1 MMNHDVIRGMLE
13 LTPEIVEIEGGRR
26 VLVTPRMFGVPQMVA
41 AGEQSVWLLALK
53 ERAVVLGARCPK
65 CHQVYAPA
73 YCEWCGNP
81 TCRFEKVEL
90 VELPDV
96 GVITAAEPVITLF
109 APARMTGRAP
119 FAHGLVHLKDDQVDA
134 TVDMMFGL
142 ETTDGVLRR
151 GIYRDGTP
159 IKLVF
164 KDDADREGCISDVF
178 CLPQKEL
185 TTAQLKKKPLYRS
198 DIDWREPVPPKYRE
212 DVAKA
217 RRLKDARAE
226 IGAFLEAVNKSPRNQ
241 ARLRVVDFTVRVVTG
256 GGTFGLT
263 VLQGAMAIL
272 DRVPKTVTSTLAI
285 EDPGVFVEWTRGK
298 ALTNQFALGDLWL
311 SNRAGVRILEDLDRL
326 WRAAS
331 RDGVL
336 KS

>member
-26 VLVTPRMFGVPQMVA
+26 VLLTPRMFGVPQMVT
-41 AGEQSVWLLALK
+41 AGEQSAWLLALK

-65 CHQVYAPA
+65 CRQVYAPA

-81 TCRFEKVEL
+81 TCRLEKVEF

-96 GVITAAEPVITLF
+96 GVITEAEPVITLF
-109 APARMTGRAP
+109 APARMTGKAP
-119 FAHGLVHLKDDQVDA
+119 FAHGLVHLKDAQIDA

-159 IKLVF
+159 VKLVF
-164 KDDADREGCISDVF
+164 KDEAAREGCITDVF

-185 TTAQLKKKPLYRS
+185 TAAQLKKKPLYQS
-198 DIDWREPVPPKYRE
+198 DIDWREAVPPKYRE
-212 DVAKA
+212 DGAKTQ
-217 RRLKDARAE
+217 RLKHVRAE
-226 IGAFLEAVNKSPRNQ
+226 IATFFEAVNRSPRNQ
-241 ARLRVVDFTVRVVTG
+241 ARLKVLDFTVRVVTG
-256 GGTFGLT
+256 GGAFGLA
-263 VLQGAMAIL
+263 VLHGAMALL
-272 DRVPKTVTSTLAI
+272 DPVPKTVTSTLAV
-285 EDPGVFVEWTRGK
+285 EDPAVFLEWTRGK
-298 ALTNQFALGDLWL
+298 ALTNVFALGDLWL
-311 SNRAGVRILEDLDRL
+311 SNRAGVRVLEDLDRL

-331 RDGVL
+331 RDGVF